1 MRCKWIVVAL
11 VGLGGLVVGC
21 NQSLCTR
28 STDCQGT
35 LVCSDVG
42 TCVVPPDL
50 AGIKSDVDGG
60 DGGVDG
66 GATEDLAVAASS
78 TEDLA
83 TTD

>member
-1 MRCKWIVVAL
+1 MRCKWILVAL
-11 VGLGGLVVGC
+11 VGFGGLIVGC
-21 NQSLCTR
+21 NQSMCTR

-50 AGIKSDVDGG
+50 AGQKSEDG

-66 GATEDLAVAASS
+66 GTPDDLSVAASS
-78 TEDLA
+78 TNDLA